1 MKQFYITSKNI
12 QQDTDEDCYLAPD
25 DPVHELKITSYMGG
39 LGSTTKLEEL
49 RIRNTIEKINNDRTN
64 RRG

>member
-1 MKQFYITSKNI
+1 MKQYYITSKNI

-25 DPVHELKITSYMGG
+25 DPIHELKITSYMGG
-39 LGSTTKLEEL
+39 LGSTAKLEEL

>member
-12 QQDTDEDCYLAPD
+12 QQDANEDCYLAPD

-49 RIRNTIEKINNDRTN
+49 RIKNTIEKINNVRTN

>member
-12 QQDTDEDCYLAPD
+12 QQDTDEDCYLASN
-25 DPVHELKITSYMGG
+25 DPVDVLKITSYMGG
-39 LGSTTKLEEL
+39 LGSTVKLEEL

>member
-12 QQDTDEDCYLAPD
+12 QQDTDEDCYLASD

-39 LGSTTKLEEL
+39 LGSTSKLEEL
-49 RIRNTIEKINNDRTN
+49 KIKNTIEKIKNDRTN

>member
-12 QQDTDEDCYLAPD
+12 QQDADEDCYLAPD

-49 RIRNTIEKINNDRTN
+49 RIKNTIEKINNVRTN
-64 RRG
+64 RRS

>member
-12 QQDTDEDCYLAPD
+12 QQDTDEDCYLAPN

-39 LGSTTKLEEL
+39 LGSTVKLEEL

>member
-25 DPVHELKITSYMGG
+25 DSVLELKITSYMGG
-39 LGSTTKLEEL
+39 LGSTSKLEEL
-49 RIRNTIEKINNDRTN
+49 KIKNTIEKIKNDRTN

>member
-12 QQDTDEDCYLAPD
+12 QQDTDEDCYLAPN

-39 LGSTTKLEEL
+39 LGSTVKLEEL
-49 RIRNTIEKINNDRTN
+49 RIRNTIEKINNVRTN
-64 RRG
+64 RRS

>member
-39 LGSTTKLEEL
+39 LGSTTKLEVL
-49 RIRNTIEKINNDRTN
+49 RIRNTMQRLKNESK
-64 RRG
+64 

>member
-1 MKQFYITSKNI
+1 MKQYYITSKNI

-25 DPVHELKITSYMGG
+25 DPVHELKVASYMGG
-39 LGSTTKLEEL
+39 LGSTVKLEQL